1 MASTLALHED
11 TTPQRRMPLGL
22 LALAVG
28 GFGIGLTEFVIAGLL
43 PEVARDFDVTETA
56 AGWLISGYALSVA
69 VGGVALTLAT
79 SRLPRK
85 HVLLA
90 LMVLFI
96 VGNLLSAVG
105 TSYAVMMTGRVVAAL
120 CHGAFFGIGSVV
132 AAGLVSKDRAASA
145 IALMFAGLTTA
156 NVLGVPL
163 GTLLGQE
170 YGWRSTFWAITATGV
185 LALAAIATLVPAS
198 VNARP
203 TPTDGDDD
211 ASRPHGI
218 RQELSAFA
226 NRQVWL
232 SLLITVLGFGGM
244 FGAFTYI
251 AFTLTEVSGFASS
264 AVPWLLILFGV
275 GLFVGNLLGGRA
287 ANRSVPRT
295 LVTVLGTLAVVMVGF
310 ALTAQTQVLTMVSL
324 VLMGAF
330 GFATVPALQ
339 LRIMTYAGSAP
350 TLASG
355 ANIAAFNV
363 GNALGAWLGGVTIAA
378 GLGYVSTIWAGAA
391 MAAAALVT
399 LLVAERVGR
408 DAGRA
413 PIGSTAGAPGSLVG
427 NDAADPERAP

>member
-1 MASTLALHED
+1 MASTSAPQLDLVTDTPLAPRSSRL
-11 TTPQRRMPLGL
+11 PLGL

-43 PEVARDFDVTETA
+43 PEVARDFAVTETA

-69 VGGVALTLAT
+69 VGGVALTLAA

-85 HVLLA
+85 QVLLG

-96 VGNLLSAVG
+96 VGNLLSAIG
-105 TSYAVMMTGRVVAAL
+105 TSYAVMMTGRVIAAL

-132 AAGLVSKDRAASA
+132 AASLVTKERAASA

-163 GTLLGQE
+163 GTLLGQQL
-170 YGWRSTFWAITATGV
+170 GWRSTFWAITGIGIV
-185 LALAAIATLVPAS
+185 ALAAIAALVPTS
-198 VNARP
+198 VNDRDP
-203 TPTDGDDD
+203 DGSGTHRGTW
-211 ASRPHGI
+211 AAGI
-218 RQELSAFA
+218 RHELSAFA
-226 NRQVWL
+226 NRQVWF
-232 SLLITVLGFGGM
+232 SLLVTVLGFGGM

-251 AFTLTEVSGFASS
+251 AFTLTEVSGFSS
-264 AVPWLLILFGV
+264 GAVPWLLILFGV
-275 GLFVGNLLGGRA
+275 GLFVGNLLGGRG

-295 LVTVLGTLAVVMVGF
+295 LITVLAALTVVMVGF
-310 ALTAQTQVLTMVSL
+310 ALTAESQVLTMLAL

-330 GFATVPALQ
+330 GFATVPGLQ
-339 LRIMTYAGSAP
+339 LRIMSNAGSAP

-391 MAAAALVT
+391 MAGAALLT
-399 LLVAERVGR
+399 LLIAERVR
-408 DAGRA
+408 
-413 PIGSTAGAPGSLVG
+413 S
-427 NDAADPERAP
+427 